1 MSLGAVLVADPMKT
15 EIAEQFAAMASP
27 CEIRVLGVAPE
38 AAHAAI
44 ALAIA
49 EVRRIEH
56 KYSRYRADSVI
67 SQINAAAG
75 SSHPIAV
82 DSETQQLIEFAS
94 QLFEASDGLF
104 DCTSGVLRRVWD
116 FRSHRLPEQR
126 AIDALLPLVGWQQ
139 VQWDGERMA
148 LTRQGMELD
157 FGGFGKEY
165 AVDRA
170 VAVLASTGIAHA
182 LVNLGGDVRVI
193 GSRNDGE
200 PWQIGIRDPRPH
212 DSAPDQCFATIPVQH
227 GAIATSGDYERFIE
241 VDGKRYCHV
250 LNPRTGWPVSSWRSV
265 SVVGTLCVQAGALS
279 TIAMLKGEGAQA
291 FLDAEGVS
299 YLLCDSRGE
308 VFRTGA

>member
-1 MSLGAVLVADPMKT
+1 MKT

-38 AAHAAI
+38 AAHVAI

-75 SSHPIAV
+75 SKHSIAV
-82 DSETQQLIEFAS
+82 DSETQQLIEFAA
-94 QLFEASDGLF
+94 QLFEASNGLF

-116 FRSHRLPEQR
+116 FRSQRLPEQTS
-126 AIDALLPLVGWQQ
+126 IDALLPLIGWHQ
-139 VQWDGERMA
+139 VRWDGERVA

-170 VAVLASTGIAHA
+170 AAVLASAGVEQA

-193 GSRNDGE
+193 GSHADGV
-200 PWQIGIRDPRPH
+200 PWQIGIREPRPPEN
-212 DSAPDQCFATIPVQH
+212 APDQCFATIPVTH

-241 VDGKRYCHV
+241 VDSKRYCHV
-250 LNPRTGWPVSSWRSV
+250 LNPRTGWPVTTWRSV

-299 YLLCDSRGE
+299 YLLCNSRGE
-308 VFRTGA
+308 VFRTGT